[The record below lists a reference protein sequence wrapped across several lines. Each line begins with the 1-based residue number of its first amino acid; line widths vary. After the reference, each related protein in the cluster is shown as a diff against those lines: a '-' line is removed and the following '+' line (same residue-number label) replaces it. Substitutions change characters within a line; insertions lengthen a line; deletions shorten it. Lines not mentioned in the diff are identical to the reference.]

1 MGNWNMTIQGVGPH
15 GNGIEADIEQI
26 YKKVLEEV
34 KAAGHTI
41 VHASITSGGAY
52 FDPATIPP
60 VGWKSKK

>member
-26 YKKVLEEV
+26 FKRVLEEV
-34 KAAGHTI
+34 KANGHIILHSSVT
-41 VHASITSGGAY
+41 AGGAY

-60 VGWKSKK
+60 IQ